1 MRVRNQKRHLFF
13 SLFRLFHR
21 RVFGDRWRNGI
32 FSFLFS
38 SLKSLYLRA
47 FLELWPCFFL
57 ISGREGKWC
66 FFISC
71 KASGCKKSLMPRRS
85 AAQGFVV
92 YYDIFSLFFPSY
104 LRSRRSAGVSFWG
117 STGVGGDI
125 VFFALQG
132 KYNIAI
138 LLGQATPG
146 IFPGVSTINT
156 FNIQLAISIPY
167 FSNNPLFSP
176 FSDHSTQTLWQV

>member
-1 MRVRNQKRHLFF
+1 MF
-13 SLFRLFHR
+13 SAT
-21 RVFGDRWRNGI
+21 GEETRW
-32 FSFLFS
+32 FSFLFFP
-38 SLKSLYLRA
+38 LKSLYLRA

-66 FFISC
+66 FYISC
-71 KASGCKKSLMPRRS
+71 KASGYKKSLMPRGS

-92 YYDIFSLFFPSY
+92 YYDIFFSSFPQLSPIQTLSGSVI
-104 LRSRRSAGVSFWG
+104 LRING
-117 STGVGGDI
+117 SGRGHSI
-125 VFFALQG
+125 FALQG

-176 FSDHSTQTLWQV
+176 FSDHSTQTL